1 MFRFIGKKDEKYLLA
16 VQTGKV
22 ISIRKVPDEVFSEKI
37 LGDGVAIIPSEDDVV
52 SPVDGEIVQIAETGH
67 AFCIRS
73 EDGVDILIHIGIDT
87 VNLKGEGFESFVSV
101 GQKVKAGDKIGK
113 ANIKLIK
120 EKGYPIH
127 TAVVITNMNDLKDMK
142 PIFGNAKIGETK
154 IVSYRKK

>member
-1 MFRFIGKKDEKYLLA
+1 MFGFIGEKDGKYLLA
-16 VQTGKV
+16 VQTGEV

-52 SPVDGEIVQIAETGH
+52 SPVDGEIIQIAETGH

-101 GQKVKAGDKIGK
+101 GQKVKAGEKIGK
-113 ANIKLIK
+113 ANIKLIE
-120 EKGYPIH
+120 EKGYPTH

-154 IVSYRKK
+154 ILSYRKK

>member
-101 GQKVKAGDKIGK
+101 GQKVKAGDKMGK